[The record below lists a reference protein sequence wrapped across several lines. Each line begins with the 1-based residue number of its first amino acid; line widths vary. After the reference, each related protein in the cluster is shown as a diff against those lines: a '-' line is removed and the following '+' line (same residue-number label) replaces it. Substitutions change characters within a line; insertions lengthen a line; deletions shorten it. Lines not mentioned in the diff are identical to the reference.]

1 MVLQALQRDPFE
13 SLQSVELSALS
24 MKMALL
30 SAFTSVKRV
39 EDLQALSI
47 NKMCLE
53 FGPAD
58 SHVVLRPQPG

>member
-47 NKMCLE
+47 TKMCLE